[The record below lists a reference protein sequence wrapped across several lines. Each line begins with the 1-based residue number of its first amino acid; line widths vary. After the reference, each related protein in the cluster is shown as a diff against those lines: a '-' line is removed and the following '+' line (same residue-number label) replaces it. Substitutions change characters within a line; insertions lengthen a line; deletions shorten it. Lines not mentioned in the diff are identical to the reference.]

1 MVVSLISN
9 REKEFDFGKNV
20 EEFTKFK
27 DCLIKLSEKYG
38 LGEIFFE
45 KENCNQLNCFFIKAP
60 KSWPLEKVRKIWRK
74 VESESEEFAKKED
87 IMSIYMI
94 THIVVEN

>member
-45 KENCNQLNCFFIKAP
+45 KENCNQLNCFFIIAP
-60 KSWPLEKVRKIWRK
+60 KILAFRKSKKNMEKSRK
-74 VESESEEFAKKED
+74 
-87 IMSIYMI
+87 
-94 THIVVEN
+94 

>member
-1 MVVSLISN
+1 MKNTYISRTLKKMVVSLISN

-27 DCLIKLSEKYG
+27 DCLIKLSKKYG

-60 KSWPLEKVRKIWRK
+60 KILARRKSKKNMEKSRK
-74 VESESEEFAKKED
+74 
-87 IMSIYMI
+87 
-94 THIVVEN
+94 